1 MNKLLPIPG
10 VAEHAH
16 GFRDIAEALYFRDH
30 VIRQIE
36 LADDTDDPAE
46 REARLTFVVVGA
58 GYTGTEVAAQG
69 VLLTDALFR
78 THPRLNEHAARWL
91 LVDIADRADPG
102 SMSDCRE
109 PLLGCWAGGV
119 EVRLGTSVREATG
132 TSVVLSDGDRVTTRS
147 LFWCVGVRPEPLVA
161 GLGLKTTQ
169 GRLVVD
175 EFLSVPGYPEVYSCG
190 DVAAVPDLTEPGQI
204 TAMTAQHAQRQGV
217 SRPQHCRVVRA
228 RRATAVPSSRPA
240 SWWTSAERGQ
250 RPILFW
256 CRCPACPPSPSP
268 AAITCWPC
276 RAIEHER

>member
-1 MNKLLPIPG
+1 MPRAGCSSTSPTVLPG
-10 VAEHAH
+10 L
-16 GFRDIAEALYFRDH
+16 D
-30 VIRQIE
+30 
-36 LADDTDDPAE
+36 E
-46 REARLTFVVVGA
+46 RLS
-58 GYTGTEVAAQG
+58 
-69 VLLTDALFR
+69 R
-78 THPRLNEHAARWL
+78 TAAR
-91 LVDIADRADPG
+91 V
-102 SMSDCRE
+102 
-109 PLLGCWAGGV
+109 LGRRGV

-204 TAMTAQHAQRQGV
+204 TAMTAQHAQR
-217 SRPQHCRVVRA
+217 PA
-228 RRATAVPSSRPA
+228 RRRAARNIAASYGHGERRPYRHHDLGFVV
-240 SWWTSAERGQ
+240 TSAERGQ